1 MLSERR
7 KRCIDG
13 RRCINGRRCSK
24 GSKEEGEDE
33 DDRELI
39 ELANRDDDGR

>member
-1 MLSERR
+1 MSMLSERSR
-7 KRCIDG
+7 RCID
-13 RRCINGRRCSK
+13 GRRCSK